1 MPMISFE
8 SGQLSSEVKKELIT
22 KLTNISAEITGIP
35 KELFFVSINELND
48 ENIAVGGKTVK
59 ELKEELA
66 INNNINN
73 NENK

>member
-8 SGQLSSEVKKELIT
+8 SGQLSNEVKKELI
-22 KLTNISAEITGIP
+22 KRLTDVSSEITGIP

-59 ELKEELA
+59 ELKQELGK
-66 INNNINN
+66 N
-73 NENK
+73 